1 MAVQQPFSA
10 KGTVEIV
17 ILRVAE
23 PNSRLLDC
31 PEAYSNC
38 QSWKLGSATL
48 DCARIASISG
58 KNVKKVV

>member
-23 PNSRLLDC
+23 PNSRFALKPILTV
-31 PEAYSNC
+31 S
-38 QSWKLGSATL
+38 LGSWVQQPLT
-48 DCARIASISG
+48 SQE
-58 KNVKKVV
+58 